1 MYAAPE
7 HLHPD
12 QETPYV
18 AAGKMPTTRARISAA
33 GDLSNHWG
41 IPVAAP
47 ETRKMI
53 PTSFVLDRT
62 KSLYFFFFQEKK
74 LELMK

>member
-12 QETPYV
+12 LETPYV
-18 AAGKMPTTRARISAA
+18 AAGEMPTTRARIPVA
-33 GDLSNHWG
+33 GDLSDPCG

-47 ETRKMI
+47 DTRKMV

-62 KSLYFFFFQEKK
+62 KSLYFFFHENK